1 MIFHEEDV
9 RERKMLQNLFNPE
22 QIESLLETKQ
32 KMRFLSYLKS
42 CISDGDCGRKLK
54 AEELKR
60 GKRRNPPG
68 DLCLFWQKRDTDDT
82 PFF

>member
-42 CISDGDCGRKLK
+42 CISDGDCG
-54 AEELKR
+54 
-60 GKRRNPPG
+60 
-68 DLCLFWQKRDTDDT
+68 
-82 PFF
+82 